1 MTVPLPDSLA
11 ELSAHTAVAAMT
23 SGRIAARDYAEALLA
38 EAEAGAALNAF
49 LTLDSDAVRGAAD
62 EADRHLARGEPPG
75 LLHGL
80 PIPVKDSV
88 ATAGIATSAGT
99 RALDG
104 FVPARD
110 AAIIERLKAA
120 GGYVMGKT
128 AIHELSLGW
137 TSDNQAFGAVH
148 NPWDTSRIP
157 GGSTGGTAAAVAA
170 RMAPLGVAEDTQ
182 GSIRVPA
189 ALCGIAGFRPTTGRY
204 PSGGIA
210 PISPVF
216 DQVGSHARCVADL
229 QLFDHAIAG
238 AAPLPAVA
246 AADIRLGVPRGFF
259 FDGLDPAIA
268 ALVED
273 AFDRWRAAGI
283 TLVEAEITGLD
294 DLFFDIAMPVQMHD
308 LEPAFRAWL
317 ADIGAAV
324 TFGEVVDMASED
336 VASVIRSFAAP
347 GAPAATSAAR
357 YAEIVSNELPRRRAA
372 VADWFAR
379 NGVAAMVFP
388 TTLIAAPRI
397 GDLGPQ
403 HTSREISFFTAIA
416 RNITSGSTLGLPGLV
431 LPCGLTGERLP
442 ASLEL
447 DGPAGSDARLLAI
460 GRTLESLLDPMPRP

>member
-1 MTVPLPDSLA
+1 MTDLSPDG
-11 ELSAHTAVAAMT
+11 LSEFSAGTAVAAMV
-23 SGRIAARDYAEALLA
+23 SGRISAAAYAEALLA
-38 EAEAGAALNAF
+38 EAAAGANLGAF
-49 LTLDSDAVRGAAD
+49 RTLDPDAVRGAAD
-62 EADRHLARGEPPG
+62 AADWRLARGEPPG

-80 PIPVKDSV
+80 PVPVKDSV

-99 RALDG
+99 RALAG
-104 FVPARD
+104 FVPVRD
-110 AAIIERLKAA
+110 AAIVERLKAA
-120 GGYVMGKT
+120 GASVMGKT

-137 TSDNQAFGAVH
+137 TSDNQAFGPVR
-148 NPWDTSRIP
+148 NPWDPSRIP

-204 PSGGIA
+204 PTSGIA
-210 PISPVF
+210 PISPMF

-229 QLFDHAIAG
+229 QLFDHAVAG
-238 AAPLPAVA
+238 AGPLPPIPAG
-246 AADIRLGVPRGFF
+246 DIRIGVPRGFF

-268 ALVED
+268 ALVEE
-273 AFDRWRAAGI
+273 AFARFRHAGVTI
-283 TLVEAEITGLD
+283 VEAEITGLD

-317 ADIGAAV
+317 TEIAAPV
-324 TFGEVVDMASED
+324 TFGEVIDQASDD
-336 VASVIRSFAAP
+336 VAGVVRSFAAP

-357 YAEIVSNELPRRRAA
+357 YAEITGSELPRRRAA
-372 VADWFAR
+372 VADWFASH
-379 NGVAAMVFP
+379 GVAAMVFP
-388 TTLIAAPRI
+388 TTLITAPRI

-403 HTSREISFFTAIA
+403 QTSHEISFFTAIA

-431 LPCGLTGERLP
+431 LPCGLTPDRLP

-447 DGPAGSDARLLAI
+447 DGPAGSDALLLAI
-460 GRTLESLLDPMPRP
+460 GRTLESLLEPLPRP